1 MKPYLIN
8 LIDSECLRGEGI
20 MSCMVDCLSV
30 EIFNGQDVL
39 ENRIISVCNQLAQIG
54 NIKRKM
60 TVKEFIRDV

>member
-39 ENRIISVCNQLAQIG
+39 
-54 NIKRKM
+54 
-60 TVKEFIRDV
+60 